1 MKAIRDIMRPAFLYK
16 VSRASLVFDA
26 VREMA
31 LNNVGIVA
39 VVEGDV
45 LVGVLSER
53 DVVQRV
59 VARRL
64 DPARTRVEEVMTTEV
79 VLGDIDESC
88 QMAMLKMDRANIR
101 HLPIVSDGRVVSMLS
116 IRDLMRT
123 ELADAGVELEF
134 LRAYLYQV
142 PETSPGAERPIARAA
157 H

>member
-1 MKAIRDIMRPAFLYK
+1 MKTIREIMRPGFLFK
-16 VSRASLVFDA
+16 VSRAALVSDA
-26 VREMA
+26 VREMS

-39 VVEGDV
+39 VVEGEA

-59 VARRL
+59 VARGL
-64 DPARTRVEEVMTTEV
+64 DPRRTMVVEVMTTEV

-88 QMAMLKMDRANIR
+88 QLAMLKMDRANIR
-101 HLPIVSDGRVVSMLS
+101 HLPIVSGGRVVSMLS
-116 IRDLMRT
+116 IRDLMRA

-142 PETSPGAERPIARAA
+142 PPETLPAQTRPST
-157 H
+157 

>member
-1 MKAIRDIMRPAFLYK
+1 MKTIREIMRPAFLFK
-16 VSRASLVFDA
+16 VSRKSLVSDA

-39 VVEGDV
+39 VIEDEV

-59 VARRL
+59 VARGL
-64 DPARTRVEEVMTTEV
+64 DPRQVPVGEVMTAEV

-88 QMAMLKMDRANIR
+88 QLAMLKMDRANIR
-101 HLPIVSDGRVVSMLS
+101 HLPIVSGGRVVSMLS
-116 IRDLMRT
+116 IRDLLRV

-134 LRAYLYQV
+134 LRAYLYQMP
-142 PETSPGAERPIARAA
+142 PEAQGQARGEL
-157 H
+157 

>member
-1 MKAIRDIMRPAFLYK
+1 MKTIREIMRPAFLFK
-16 VSRASLVFDA
+16 VSRTSLVSDA

-39 VVEGDV
+39 VVEGEA

-64 DPARTRVEEVMTTEV
+64 DPSRTRVEEVMTTEV
-79 VLGDIDESC
+79 VLGEVDESC
-88 QMAMLKMDRANIR
+88 QLAMLKMDRANIR
-101 HLPIVSDGRVVSMLS
+101 HLPIVSGGRVVSMLS
-116 IRDLMRT
+116 IRDLMRA

-142 PETSPGAERPIARAA
+142 PPDTVPAAAR
-157 H
+157 HRL